1 MLLKRNLL
9 LLLLILL
16 AVLGCTQKKPDNA
29 HNSQNALDWQGF
41 YQGIIPNSDANGTY
55 TDIELKE
62 DLTFI
67 KRTKEPGE
75 DEKLFVAEGTFT
87 WSKDGSKIVLESD
100 AESRTSTL
108 VVQENRL
115 VWSNIQGKTIDKK
128 DQEDYVLSQ
137 IPGIVVE
144 KEWMVTKI
152 KNKSAK
158 ITPIGDNLYAY
169 FHFSNDEN
177 KFYGFSGCNFFRA
190 SFHIKGNE
198 LSFTPI
204 ASTMMAGPNLEI
216 ESDLFQGLDNVK
228 SFEIKGSYLYLSDEA
243 NNVIITAK
251 VAS

>member
-9 LLLLILL
+9 LLLVLL

-75 DEKLFVAEGTFT
+75 DEKLFVADGTFT

-115 VWSNIQGKTIDKK
+115 VWSNIQGKAIDKN

-137 IPGIVVE
+137 IPGILVE
-144 KEWMVTKI
+144 KEWKITKI
-152 KNKSAK
+152 GSKSAK
-158 ITPIGDNLYAY
+158 ITSVGDNEYAY

-216 ESDLFQGLDNVK
+216 EGDLFKALNEVK
-228 SFEIKGSYLYLSDEA
+228 TYETKGSYLYLSDET
-243 NNVIITAK
+243 NKVIITAK